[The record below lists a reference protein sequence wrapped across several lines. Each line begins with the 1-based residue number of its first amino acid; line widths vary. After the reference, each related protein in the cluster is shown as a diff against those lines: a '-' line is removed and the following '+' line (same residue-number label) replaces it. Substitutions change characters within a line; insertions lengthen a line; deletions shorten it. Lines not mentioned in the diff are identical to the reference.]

1 MTDDEKRAARQVLG
15 KMMLKMLKYATI
27 NVPQPL
33 PLIEEKAAKRLS
45 TDGLI
50 SWKFIVKEW
59 EKVSAD
65 DKKVIAKL
73 MMLNSFDL
81 AEMFDVE
88 KSLLEDH
95 KDTADYVNQHPEWGR
110 SKDDVKASMI
120 TEDFEDLL
128 G

>member
-1 MTDDEKRAARQVLG
+1 MTDDERRIARQALG
-15 KMMLKMLKYATI
+15 KMMLKMLKHATI

-33 PLIEEKAAKRLS
+33 PLIEEKAKQRLS

-50 SWKFIVKEW
+50 SWKFVVKEW

-73 MMLNSFDL
+73 LMLNSFDL

-110 SKDDVKASMI
+110 PREEANASLI
-120 TEDFEDLL
+120 TEGFEDLFD
-128 G
+128 

>member
-1 MTDDEKRAARQVLG
+1 MTDDERRIARQALG
-15 KMMLKMLKYATI
+15 KMMLKMLKHATI

-73 MMLNSFDL
+73 LMLNSFDL

-110 SKDDVKASMI
+110 SKDEVNASLI
-120 TEDFEDLL
+120 AEDFEDLL